1 MENITNTNTEPI
13 VILGTYEGYP
23 HSGILEWTCPIE
35 NIELRAWGEFQYD
48 QQEHVY
54 IHHVYGDQDQLLY
67 IVKA

>member
-1 MENITNTNTEPI
+1 MTTQTNPTTEPI
-13 VILGTYEGYP
+13 VVVGTYEGYP

-48 QQEHVY
+48 QQEQVY
-54 IHHVYGDQDQLLY
+54 IHKVYGDDDQLLY